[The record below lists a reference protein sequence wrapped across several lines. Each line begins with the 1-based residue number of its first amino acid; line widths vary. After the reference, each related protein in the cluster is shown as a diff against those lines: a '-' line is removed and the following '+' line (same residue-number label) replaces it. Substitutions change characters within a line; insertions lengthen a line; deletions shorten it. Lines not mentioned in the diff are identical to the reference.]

1 MFSLRDKKNLTV
13 HGVLLLALVAACTV
27 SLFAGAV
34 PLPANDVWHSGI
46 FRLRLARTALGVVAG
61 AGLSTAGVIFQAIL
75 RNPLAEPYVLGV
87 SSGAG
92 LGAALAIVLGLSAAG
107 AWTLPATAFA
117 GALGT
122 ILLVYALAR
131 TPSGTAPVQTLLLSG
146 VVVSAV
152 LGSILMFVVS
162 VTPSEKLHSVV
173 WWLLGNLQIF
183 DWGLLRIVSAVVAA
197 GLAVSV
203 FFARDLNLMALG
215 EEPAAH
221 LGLDV
226 EWTKMLFF
234 LLASLMTG
242 ATVAACGL
250 IGFVGLIV
258 PHTVRLVAGPDH
270 RRLVTASALAGAAF
284 LVLADS
290 VARTIIAPTG
300 STDRRHHCNA
310 RRPVLS
316 GVAKKAKGFLLGLI
330 CSLFRTSA
338 PAMLE
343 DSCLQNVAVN
353 VTAGEFIGL
362 IGPNGSGKTT
372 LLRVISGVLPARQG
386 EVWLAGRKLQRWA
399 DAT

>member
-1 MFSLRDKKNLTV
+1 MSNPCGRKRLVV
-13 HGVLLLALVAACTV
+13 HGVLLAALVVACLV
-27 SLFAGAV
+27 SLFAGAA

-61 AGLSTAGVIFQAIL
+61 AGLSVAGVIFQAIL

-131 TPSGTAPVQTLLLSG
+131 TPTGTAPVQTLLLSG

-173 WWLLGNLQIF
+173 WWLLGNLQVF
-183 DWGLLRIVSAVVAA
+183 DWGLLRIVSAVVVA
-197 GLAVSV
+197 GLAMSV
-203 FFARDLNLMALG
+203 LFARDLNLMALG

-226 EWTKMLFF
+226 EWTKKLFF

-290 VARTIIAPTG
+290 VARTIIAP
-300 STDRRHHCNA
+300 REV
-310 RRPVLS
+310 PI
-316 GVAKKAKGFLLGLI
+316 GVITAILGGPFFLGL
-330 CSLFRTSA
+330 
-338 PAMLE
+338 
-343 DSCLQNVAVN
+343 
-353 VTAGEFIGL
+353 
-362 IGPNGSGKTT
+362 
-372 LLRVISGVLPARQG
+372 LRK
-386 EVWLAGRKLQRWA
+386 RKASYW
-399 DAT
+399 D

>member
-1 MFSLRDKKNLTV
+1 MPNLCDKKSLTV
-13 HGVLLLALVAACTV
+13 HGALLAALVVACLV

-34 PLPANDVWHSGI
+34 PLPADDVWHSGI
-46 FRLRLARTALGVVAG
+46 FRLRLARTALCVVAG
-61 AGLSTAGVIFQAIL
+61 AGLSVAGVIFQAIL

-92 LGAALAIVLGLSAAG
+92 LGAVLAIVLGFSAVG
-107 AWTLPATAFA
+107 AWTLPAMAFA

-131 TPSGTAPVQTLLLSG
+131 TAAGTAPVQTLLLSG

-162 VTPSEKLHSVV
+162 VTPSEKLHSIV

-183 DWGLLRIVSAVVAA
+183 DWRLLRIVSAVVAA

-203 FFARDLNLMALG
+203 LFARDLNLMSLG
-215 EEPAAH
+215 DEPAAH

-226 EWTKMLFF
+226 EWTKNLFF

-270 RRLVTASALAGAAF
+270 RRLVAASALAGAAF

-290 VARTIIAPTG
+290 VARTIIAP
-300 STDRRHHCNA
+300 REV
-310 RRPVLS
+310 PI
-316 GVAKKAKGFLLGLI
+316 GVITAILGGPFFLGL
-330 CSLFRTSA
+330 
-338 PAMLE
+338 
-343 DSCLQNVAVN
+343 
-353 VTAGEFIGL
+353 
-362 IGPNGSGKTT
+362 
-372 LLRVISGVLPARQG
+372 LRK
-386 EVWLAGRKLQRWA
+386 RKASYW
-399 DAT
+399 D

>member
-1 MFSLRDKKNLTV
+1 MFNLCDKKSLV
-13 HGVLLLALVAACTV
+13 VQGVLLLALVAACLA

-34 PLPANDVWHSGI
+34 PLPAHDVFHSGI

-61 AGLSTAGVIFQAIL
+61 AGLSAAGVIFQAIL

-92 LGAALAIVLGLSAAG
+92 LGATLAIVFGLSAAG
-107 AWTLPATAFA
+107 VWTLPATAFA

-131 TPSGTAPVQTLLLSG
+131 TPTGTVPIQTLLLSG

-162 VTPSEKLHSVV
+162 VAPAEKLHSVV

-183 DWGLLRIVSAVVAA
+183 DGGLLRVVSAVVAA
-197 GLAVSV
+197 GLAVSAL
-203 FFARDLNLMALG
+203 FARDLNLMALG

-226 EWTKMLFF
+226 QWTKKLFF

-270 RRLVTASALAGAAF
+270 RRLVPASALAGAAF

-290 VARTIIAPTG
+290 VARTIIAP
-300 STDRRHHCNA
+300 REV
-310 RRPVLS
+310 PI
-316 GVAKKAKGFLLGLI
+316 GVITAMLGGPFFLGL
-330 CSLFRTSA
+330 
-338 PAMLE
+338 
-343 DSCLQNVAVN
+343 
-353 VTAGEFIGL
+353 
-362 IGPNGSGKTT
+362 
-372 LLRVISGVLPARQG
+372 LRR
-386 EVWLAGRKLQRWA
+386 RKASYW
-399 DAT
+399 D

>member
-1 MFSLRDKKNLTV
+1 MSNPFAKKSLAV
-13 HGVLLLALVAACTV
+13 YGILLLVLVVACLV
-27 SLFAGAV
+27 SMLAGAA

-46 FRLRLARTALGVVAG
+46 LRLRLARTALGVVAG
-61 AGLSTAGVIFQAIL
+61 AGLSVAGVIFQAIL

-92 LGAALAIVLGLSAAG
+92 LGAALAIVFGLSAAG
-107 AWTLPATAFA
+107 PWALPVTAFA
-117 GALGT
+117 GAMAT
-122 ILLVYALAR
+122 ILLVYSLAR
-131 TPSGTAPVQTLLLSG
+131 TSTDAAPVQTLLLSG

-203 FFARDLNLMALG
+203 LFARDLNLMVLG

-226 EWTKMLFF
+226 EWTKKLFF

-258 PHTVRLVAGPDH
+258 PHTVRLIAGPDH

-290 VARTIIAPTG
+290 VARTIIAP
-300 STDRRHHCNA
+300 REV
-310 RRPVLS
+310 PI
-316 GVAKKAKGFLLGLI
+316 GVITAILGGPFFL
-330 CSLFRTSA
+330 A
-338 PAMLE
+338 
-343 DSCLQNVAVN
+343 
-353 VTAGEFIGL
+353 
-362 IGPNGSGKTT
+362 
-372 LLRVISGVLPARQG
+372 LLRK
-386 EVWLAGRKLQRWA
+386 RKASYW
-399 DAT
+399 D

>member
-1 MFSLRDKKNLTV
+1 M
-13 HGVLLLALVAACTV
+13 
-27 SLFAGAV
+27 
-34 PLPANDVWHSGI
+34 
-46 FRLRLARTALGVVAG
+46 VAG
-61 AGLSTAGVIFQAIL
+61 AGLSVAGVVFQAIL

-92 LGAALAIVLGLSAAG
+92 LGAALAIVLGLSATGPWA
-107 AWTLPATAFA
+107 LPATAFA
-117 GALGT
+117 GAMAT
-122 ILLVYALAR
+122 ILLVYGLAR
-131 TPSGTAPVQTLLLSG
+131 TSTDAAPVQTLLLSG

-203 FFARDLNLMALG
+203 LFARDLNLMVLG

-226 EWTKMLFF
+226 EWTKKLFF

-258 PHTVRLVAGPDH
+258 PHTVRLIAGPDH

-290 VARTIIAPTG
+290 VARTIIAP
-300 STDRRHHCNA
+300 REV
-310 RRPVLS
+310 PI
-316 GVAKKAKGFLLGLI
+316 GVITAILGGPFFL
-330 CSLFRTSA
+330 A
-338 PAMLE
+338 
-343 DSCLQNVAVN
+343 
-353 VTAGEFIGL
+353 
-362 IGPNGSGKTT
+362 
-372 LLRVISGVLPARQG
+372 LLRK
-386 EVWLAGRKLQRWA
+386 RKASYWN
-399 DAT
+399 

>member
-1 MFSLRDKKNLTV
+1 MSNPCCKKRLVV
-13 HGVLLLALVAACTV
+13 HGLLLLALVAACLV
-27 SLFAGAV
+27 SLLAGAV
-34 PLPANDVWHSGI
+34 PLPVDDVWHSGI
-46 FRLRLARTALGVVAG
+46 LRLRLARTALCVVAG
-61 AGLSTAGVIFQAIL
+61 AGLSVAGVIFQAIL

-92 LGAALAIVLGLSAAG
+92 LGAALAMVLGLGAAG

-131 TPSGTAPVQTLLLSG
+131 TPAGAAPVQTLLLSG

-162 VTPSEKLHSVV
+162 VAPAEKLHGIV

-203 FFARDLNLMALG
+203 LFARDLNLMALG

-226 EWTKMLFF
+226 EWTKKLFF

-270 RRLVTASALAGAAF
+270 RRLVLASALAGGAF
-284 LVLADS
+284 LVSADS
-290 VARTIIAPTG
+290 VARTIIAP
-300 STDRRHHCNA
+300 REV
-310 RRPVLS
+310 PI
-316 GVAKKAKGFLLGLI
+316 GVITAILGGPFFLGL
-330 CSLFRTSA
+330 
-338 PAMLE
+338 
-343 DSCLQNVAVN
+343 
-353 VTAGEFIGL
+353 
-362 IGPNGSGKTT
+362 
-372 LLRVISGVLPARQG
+372 LRR
-386 EVWLAGRKLQRWA
+386 RKASYR
-399 DAT
+399 D

>member
-1 MFSLRDKKNLTV
+1 MSNPCGKKSLAV
-13 HGVLLLALVAACTV
+13 HSVLLPALVVACLV

-46 FRLRLARTALGVVAG
+46 FRLRLARTALGAVAG
-61 AGLSTAGVIFQAIL
+61 AGLSVSGVIFQAIL

-131 TPSGTAPVQTLLLSG
+131 TPTGTASVQTLLLSG
-146 VVVSAV
+146 VVVSSV

-173 WWLLGNLQIF
+173 WWLLGNLQVF
-183 DWGLLRIVSAVVAA
+183 DWGLLRIVSAVIAA
-197 GLAVSV
+197 GLVVSML
-203 FFARDLNLMALG
+203 FARDLNLMALG

-226 EWTKMLFF
+226 EWTKKLFF

-290 VARTIIAPTG
+290 VARTIIAP
-300 STDRRHHCNA
+300 REV
-310 RRPVLS
+310 PI
-316 GVAKKAKGFLLGLI
+316 GVITAILGGPFFLGL
-330 CSLFRTSA
+330 
-338 PAMLE
+338 
-343 DSCLQNVAVN
+343 
-353 VTAGEFIGL
+353 
-362 IGPNGSGKTT
+362 
-372 LLRVISGVLPARQG
+372 LRK
-386 EVWLAGRKLQRWA
+386 RKASYW
-399 DAT
+399 D